1 MNQEARVK
9 SCYKKMLDKLIL
21 KSLRRKYEA
30 EVDCARTNIEVYLQQ
45 PVGVAEH
52 PDILASV
59 DSQMTIMAEARD
71 KLQELDLIEFPADGT
86 HRYVDKSNG

>member
-1 MNQEARVK
+1 MI
-9 SCYKKMLDKLIL
+9 DKLIL
-21 KSLRRKYEA
+21 KSLRKKYDA
-30 EVDCARTNIEVYLQQ
+30 EIDCARTNIEVYLQQ

-59 DSQMTIMAEARD
+59 DNQMTIMAEARD

-86 HRYVDKSNG
+86 HRYVDKSHA

>member
-1 MNQEARVK
+1 MKQEARVK

-21 KSLRRKYEA
+21 KSLRKKYEA
-30 EVDCARTNIEVYLQQ
+30 EIDGARTNVEVYLQQ

-71 KLQELDLIEFPADGT
+71 KLQELDLMEDKNFPETVADIIN
-86 HRYVDKSNG
+86 H

>member
-1 MNQEARVK
+1 MKQEIRLIVK

-30 EVDCARTNIEVYLQQ
+30 EVDCARTNIEVYLQH

-59 DSQMTIMAEARD
+59 DNQMTIMAEARD

-86 HRYVDKSNG
+86 HRV

>member
-1 MNQEARVK
+1 M
-9 SCYKKMLDKLIL
+9 
-21 KSLRRKYEA
+21 
-30 EVDCARTNIEVYLQQ
+30 YLQQ

-86 HRYVDKSNG
+86 HRV

>member
-1 MNQEARVK
+1 MISQQIVIA
-9 SCYKKMLDKLIL
+9 
-21 KSLRRKYEA
+21 LRRKYDA
-30 EVDCARTNIEVYLQQ
+30 EIDCARTNIEVYLQQ

-59 DSQMTIMAEARD
+59 DNQMTIMAEARD

-86 HRYVDKSNG
+86 HRV